1 MKHSFPH
8 YTQLDMMDCGPS
20 CLRMISKYYGK
31 SYSLQTLREKCYIS
45 RDGVSMLGI
54 SEAAESI
61 GFKTMGVKIS
71 FEQLVN
77 EAQLPCI
84 LHWNQNHFVVCYK
97 IEKKKSGKFKLYIA
111 DPGSLCLTYTKDEFL
126 KCWGMKASEI
136 GLVLMLQPTAKFY
149 SSQNENESSKHS
161 LFYFLGYFVPYRTLL
176 MQLVMGMVI
185 ACFLQFAFPML
196 TQSMVDIAIKDRN
209 LNFVC
214 LILVAQSMLFLAQLA
229 IGFIQNWMVLH
240 INTRISIALISD
252 FLIKLMKL
260 PLRFFDVKNTGDIL
274 QRIGDHE
281 RIQSFLMGPA
291 FHMLFS
297 VWTFFVFAGILGY
310 YNAYILTIFAI
321 GNLLYALWIFIFMK
335 YRRILDAKRFNICVG
350 EQNKLMQ
357 LILGMQDIKLNNCE
371 KQKRWDWEHVQ
382 VKRFKVSQ
390 SGLAIEQIQQLGSSF
405 FLQAT
410 NIVVSF
416 YAASSV
422 IEGDMTLGMMMSLTY
437 ILGQMSV
444 PVSDFI
450 NFVQSYQYAKISLER
465 LNEIHNKSDEEQ
477 DASARLNHLPAK
489 KDIVLDNVCFSYDGA
504 DRDYVVD
511 GVSLKIPAGKVTA
524 IVGASGSGKTTIVK
538 LVQGFYKPNQ
548 GTIKVGET
556 PLQMINQH
564 LWRSKSGSVMQE
576 SFIFS
581 ETIAK
586 NIAVSTDDID
596 EERLK
601 KASKMANI
609 YEFICSLPLGY
620 ETKIGMEGN
629 GVSQGQRQRIL
640 IARAIYKNP
649 EYVFLDEATNSLDA
663 NNERVIVSNLQEFY
677 KGKTVIIVAHRL
689 STVKNADNIVVLD
702 KGKVIEEGT
711 HGQLIK
717 KRAAYYSLIKNQLEL
732 GD

>member
-1 MKHSFPH
+1 
-8 YTQLDMMDCGPS
+8 
-20 CLRMISKYYGK
+20 
-31 SYSLQTLREKCYIS
+31 
-45 RDGVSMLGI
+45 
-54 SEAAESI
+54 
-61 GFKTMGVKIS
+61 
-71 FEQLVN
+71 
-77 EAQLPCI
+77 
-84 LHWNQNHFVVCYK
+84 
-97 IEKKKSGKFKLYIA
+97 
-111 DPGSLCLTYTKDEFL
+111 
-126 KCWGMKASEI
+126 
-136 GLVLMLQPTAKFY
+136 
-149 SSQNENESSKHS
+149 
-161 LFYFLGYFVPYRTLL
+161 
-176 MQLVMGMVI
+176 MVI
-185 ACFLQFAFPML
+185 ACFLQFAFPIL
-196 TQSMVDIAIKDRN
+196 TQSMVDVAIKDRN
-209 LNFVC
+209 LNFVS
-214 LILVAQSMLFLAQLA
+214 LILIAQLMLFIAQLA
-229 IGFIQNWMVLH
+229 IGFIQNWIILH

-274 QRIGDHE
+274 QRIDDHD

-291 FHMLFS
+291 FRMVFS
-297 VWTFFVFAGILGY
+297 IWTFFVFASILGY
-310 YNAYILTIFAI
+310 YNIYILTIFAI
-321 GNLLYALWIFIFMK
+321 GNLLYALWVFFFMK

-371 KQKRWDWEHVQ
+371 KQKRWEWEHVQ

-410 NIVVSF
+410 NITVSF

-422 IEGDMTLGMMMSLTY
+422 IAGDMTLGMMMSLTY

-465 LNEIHNKSDEEQ
+465 LNEIHNKNDEEQ
-477 DASARLNHLPAK
+477 NTKAILNKLPEK
-489 KDIVLDNVCFSYDGA
+489 KDIVLDNVYFSYDGA
-504 DRDYVVD
+504 NRDYAVE

-538 LVQGFYKPNQ
+538 LVQGFYKPNM
-548 GTIKVGET
+548 GSIRIGET
-556 PLQMINQH
+556 PLQMISQR

-586 NIAVSTDDID
+586 NIAVSTDYID

-601 KASKMANI
+601 EASKMANI
-609 YEFICSLPLGY
+609 YDFVCSLPLGF
-620 ETKIGMEGN
+620 ETKIGLEGN
-629 GVSQGQRQRIL
+629 GISHGQRQRLL
-640 IARAIYKNP
+640 IARAIYKKP
-649 EYVFLDEATNSLDA
+649 QYVFLDEATNSLDA
-663 NNERVIVSNLQEFY
+663 NNEKVIVENLQDFY
-677 KGKTVIIVAHRL
+677 KGKTVLVVAHRL

-702 KGKVIEEGT
+702 KGRVIEQGT
-711 HGQLIK
+711 HRELI
-717 KRAAYYSLIKNQLEL
+717 RNHSAYYSLIKNQLEL

>member
-1 MKHSFPH
+1 MPYK
-8 YTQLDMMDCGPS
+8 
-20 CLRMISKYYGK
+20 
-31 SYSLQTLREKCYIS
+31 TLLI
-45 RDGVSMLGI
+45 
-54 SEAAESI
+54 
-61 GFKTMGVKIS
+61 
-71 FEQLVN
+71 QLV
-77 EAQLPCI
+77 I
-84 LHWNQNHFVVCYK
+84 
-97 IEKKKSGKFKLYIA
+97 
-111 DPGSLCLTYTKDEFL
+111 
-126 KCWGMKASEI
+126 
-136 GLVLMLQPTAKFY
+136 
-149 SSQNENESSKHS
+149 
-161 LFYFLGYFVPYRTLL
+161 
-176 MQLVMGMVI
+176 GMVI
-185 ACFLQFAFPML
+185 ACFLQFAFPIL
-196 TQSMVDIAIKDRN
+196 TQSMVDVAIKDRN
-209 LNFVC
+209 LNFVS
-214 LILVAQSMLFLAQLA
+214 LILIAQLMLFIAQLA
-229 IGFIQNWMVLH
+229 IGFIQNWIILH

-274 QRIGDHE
+274 QRIDDHD

-291 FHMLFS
+291 FRMVFS
-297 VWTFFVFAGILGY
+297 IWTFFVFASILGY
-310 YNAYILTIFAI
+310 YNIYILTIFAI
-321 GNLLYALWIFIFMK
+321 GNLLYALWVFFFMK

-371 KQKRWDWEHVQ
+371 KQKRWEWEHVQ

-410 NIVVSF
+410 NITVSF

-422 IEGDMTLGMMMSLTY
+422 IAGDMTLGMMMSLTY

-465 LNEIHNKSDEEQ
+465 LNEIHNKNDEEQ
-477 DASARLNHLPAK
+477 NTKAILNKLPEK
-489 KDIVLDNVCFSYDGA
+489 KDIVLDNVYFSYDGA
-504 DRDYVVD
+504 NRDYAVE

-538 LVQGFYKPNQ
+538 LVQGFYKPNM
-548 GTIKVGET
+548 GSIRIGET
-556 PLQMINQH
+556 PLQMISQR

-586 NIAVSTDDID
+586 NIAVSTDYID

-601 KASKMANI
+601 EASKMANI
-609 YEFICSLPLGY
+609 YDFVCSLPLGF
-620 ETKIGMEGN
+620 ETKIGLEGN
-629 GVSQGQRQRIL
+629 GISHGQRQRLL

-649 EYVFLDEATNSLDA
+649 QYVFLDEATNSLDA
-663 NNERVIVSNLQEFY
+663 NNEKVIVENLQDFY
-677 KGKTVIIVAHRL
+677 KGKTVLVVAHRL

-702 KGKVIEEGT
+702 KGRVIEQGT
-711 HGQLIK
+711 HRELI
-717 KRAAYYSLIKNQLEL
+717 RNHSAYYSLIKNQLEL

>member
-1 MKHSFPH
+1 MKKTFPH

-31 SYSLQTLREKCYIS
+31 SYSLQTLRDKCYIS
-45 RDGVSMLGI
+45 REGVSMLGI
-54 SEAAESI
+54 SEAAESL

-71 FEQLVN
+71 FEQLV
-77 EAQLPCI
+77 EEVQLPCI

-97 IEKKKSGKFKLYIA
+97 IKKKNRKVQLYIA
-111 DPGSLCLTYTKDEFL
+111 DPASLCLTYTKDEFL
-126 KCWGMKASEI
+126 KCWGIKESKI
-136 GLVLMLQPTAKFY
+136 GLALILQPTANFY
-149 SSQNENESSKHS
+149 FSQNENEPLKHS
-161 LFYFLGYFVPYRTLL
+161 LLYFLGYFMPYKTLL
-176 MQLVMGMVI
+176 IQLVIGMVI
-185 ACFLQFAFPML
+185 ACFLQFAFPIL
-196 TQSMVDIAIKDRN
+196 TQSMVDVAIKDRN
-209 LNFVC
+209 LNFVS
-214 LILVAQSMLFLAQLA
+214 LILIAQLMLFIAQLA
-229 IGFIQNWMVLH
+229 IGFIQNWIILH

-274 QRIGDHE
+274 QRIDDHD

-291 FHMLFS
+291 FRMVFS
-297 VWTFFVFAGILGY
+297 IWTFFVFASILGY
-310 YNAYILTIFAI
+310 YNIYILTIFAI
-321 GNLLYALWIFIFMK
+321 SNLLYALWVFFFMK

-371 KQKRWDWEHVQ
+371 KQKRWEWEHVQ

-410 NIVVSF
+410 NITVSF

-422 IEGDMTLGMMMSLTY
+422 IAGDMTLGMMMSLTY

-465 LNEIHNKSDEEQ
+465 LNEIHNKNDEEQ
-477 DASARLNHLPAK
+477 NTKAILNKLPEK
-489 KDIVLDNVCFSYDGA
+489 KDIVLDNVYFSYDGA
-504 DRDYVVD
+504 NRDYAVE

-538 LVQGFYKPNQ
+538 LVQGFYKPNM
-548 GTIKVGET
+548 GSIRIGET
-556 PLQMINQH
+556 PLQMISQR

-586 NIAVSTDDID
+586 NIAISTDNID

-601 KASKMANI
+601 EASKMANI
-609 YEFICSLPLGY
+609 YDFVCSLPLGF
-620 ETKIGMEGN
+620 ETKIGLEGN
-629 GVSQGQRQRIL
+629 GISHGQRQRLL

-649 EYVFLDEATNSLDA
+649 QYVFLDEATNSLDA
-663 NNERVIVSNLQEFY
+663 NNEKVIVENLQDFY
-677 KGKTVIIVAHRL
+677 KGKTVLIVAHRL

-702 KGKVIEEGT
+702 KGRVIEQGT
-711 HGQLIK
+711 HGELI
-717 KRAAYYSLIKNQLEL
+717 RNHSAYYSLIKNQLEL

>member
-1 MKHSFPH
+1 MKKTFPH

-31 SYSLQTLREKCYIS
+31 SYSLQTLRAKCYIS
-45 RDGVSMLGI
+45 REGVSMLGI
-54 SEAAESI
+54 SEAAESL

-71 FEQLVN
+71 FEQLV
-77 EAQLPCI
+77 EEVQLPCI

-97 IEKKKSGKFKLYIA
+97 IKKKNGKVQLYIA
-111 DPGSLCLTYTKDEFL
+111 DPASLCLTYTEDEFL
-126 KCWGMKASEI
+126 KCWGINESKI
-136 GLVLMLQPTAKFY
+136 GLALILQPTANFY
-149 SSQNENESSKHS
+149 FSQNENEPLKHS
-161 LFYFLGYFVPYRTLL
+161 LLYFLGYFMPYKTLL
-176 MQLVMGMVI
+176 IQLVIGMVI
-185 ACFLQFAFPML
+185 ACFLQFAFPIL
-196 TQSMVDIAIKDRN
+196 TQSMVDVAIKDRN
-209 LNFVC
+209 LNFVS
-214 LILVAQSMLFLAQLA
+214 LILIAQLMLFIAQLA
-229 IGFIQNWMVLH
+229 IGFIQNWIILH
-240 INTRISIALISD
+240 INTRISITLISD

-274 QRIGDHE
+274 QRIDDHD

-291 FHMLFS
+291 FRMVFS
-297 VWTFFVFAGILGY
+297 IWTFFVFASILGY
-310 YNAYILTIFAI
+310 YNIYILTIFAI
-321 GNLLYALWIFIFMK
+321 GNLLYALWVFFFMK
-335 YRRILDAKRFNICVG
+335 YRRILDVKRFNICVG

-371 KQKRWDWEHVQ
+371 KQKRWEWEHVQ

-410 NIVVSF
+410 NITVSF

-422 IEGDMTLGMMMSLTY
+422 IAGDMTLGMMMSLTY

-465 LNEIHNKSDEEQ
+465 LNEIHNKNDEEQ
-477 DASARLNHLPAK
+477 NTKAILNKLPEK
-489 KDIVLDNVCFSYDGA
+489 KDIVLDNVYFSYDGA
-504 DRDYVVD
+504 NRDYAVE

-538 LVQGFYKPNQ
+538 LVQGFYKPNM
-548 GTIKVGET
+548 GSIRIGET
-556 PLQMINQH
+556 PLQMISQR

-586 NIAVSTDDID
+586 NIAVSTDYID

-601 KASKMANI
+601 EASKMANI
-609 YEFICSLPLGY
+609 YDFVCSLPLGF
-620 ETKIGMEGN
+620 ETKIGLEGN
-629 GVSQGQRQRIL
+629 GISHGQRQRLL

-649 EYVFLDEATNSLDA
+649 QYVFLDEATNSLDA
-663 NNERVIVSNLQEFY
+663 NNEKVIVENLQDFY
-677 KGKTVIIVAHRL
+677 KGKTVLVVAHRL

-702 KGKVIEEGT
+702 KGRVIEQGT
-711 HGQLIK
+711 HRELI
-717 KRAAYYSLIKNQLEL
+717 RNHSAYYSLIKNQLEL

>member
-1 MKHSFPH
+1 MRIFPIVIQH
-8 YTQLDMMDCGPS
+8 DSMQCGIA
-20 CLRMISKYYGK
+20 CLQMVCKYFGREYS
-31 SYSLQTLREKCYIS
+31 SYSLSKLCFATTE
-45 RDGVSMLGI
+45 GVSLLSINDVANILGLHTLCAKTTT
-54 SEAAESI
+54 ERLAA
-61 GFKTMGVKIS
+61 
-71 FEQLVN
+71 
-77 EAQLPCI
+77 APLPCI

-97 IEKKKSGKFKLYIA
+97 IKKKNGKVQLYIA
-111 DPGSLCLTYTKDEFL
+111 DPASLCLTYTEDEFL
-126 KCWGMKASEI
+126 KCWGIKESKI
-136 GLVLMLQPTAKFY
+136 GLALILQPTANFY
-149 SSQNENESSKHS
+149 FSQNENEPLKHS
-161 LFYFLGYFVPYRTLL
+161 LLYFLGYFMPYQTLL
-176 MQLVMGMVI
+176 IQLVIGMVI
-185 ACFLQFAFPML
+185 ACFLQFAFPIL
-196 TQSMVDIAIKDRN
+196 TQSMVDVAIKDRN
-209 LNFVC
+209 LNFVS
-214 LILVAQSMLFLAQLA
+214 LILIAQLMLFIAQLA
-229 IGFIQNWMVLH
+229 IGFIQNWIILH

-274 QRIGDHE
+274 QRIDDHD

-291 FHMLFS
+291 FRMVFS
-297 VWTFFVFAGILGY
+297 IWTFFVFASILGY
-310 YNAYILTIFAI
+310 YNIYILTIFAI
-321 GNLLYALWIFIFMK
+321 GNLLYALWVFFFMK

-371 KQKRWDWEHVQ
+371 KQKRWEWEHVQ

-410 NIVVSF
+410 NITVSF

-422 IEGDMTLGMMMSLTY
+422 IAGDMTLGMMMSLTY

-465 LNEIHNKSDEEQ
+465 LNEIHNKNDEEQ
-477 DASARLNHLPAK
+477 NTKAILNKLPEK
-489 KDIVLDNVCFSYDGA
+489 KDIVLDNVYFSYDGA
-504 DRDYVVD
+504 NRDYAVE

-538 LVQGFYKPNQ
+538 LVQGFYKPNM
-548 GTIKVGET
+548 GSIRIGET
-556 PLQMINQH
+556 PLQMISQR

-581 ETIAK
+581 DTIAK
-586 NIAVSTDDID
+586 NIAISTDNID

-601 KASKMANI
+601 EASKMANI
-609 YEFICSLPLGY
+609 YDFVCSLPLGF
-620 ETKIGMEGN
+620 ETKIGLEGN
-629 GVSQGQRQRIL
+629 GISHGQRQRLL

-649 EYVFLDEATNSLDA
+649 QYVFLDEATNSLDA
-663 NNERVIVSNLQEFY
+663 NNEKVIVENLQDFY
-677 KGKTVIIVAHRL
+677 KGKTVLIVAHRL

-702 KGKVIEEGT
+702 KGRVIEQGT
-711 HGQLIK
+711 HGELI
-717 KRAAYYSLIKNQLEL
+717 RNHSAYYSLIKNQLEL

>member
-1 MKHSFPH
+1 MKKTFPH

-31 SYSLQTLREKCYIS
+31 SYSLQTLRDKCYIS
-45 RDGVSMLGI
+45 REGVSMLGI
-54 SEAAESI
+54 SEAAESL

-71 FEQLVN
+71 FEQLV
-77 EAQLPCI
+77 EEVQLPCI

-97 IEKKKSGKFKLYIA
+97 IKKKNRKVLLYIA
-111 DPGSLCLTYTKDEFL
+111 DPASLCLTYTKDEFL
-126 KCWGMKASEI
+126 KCWGIKESKT
-136 GLVLMLQPTAKFY
+136 GLALILQPTANFY
-149 SSQNENESSKHS
+149 FSQNENEPLKHS
-161 LFYFLGYFVPYRTLL
+161 LLYFLGYFMPYKTLL
-176 MQLVMGMVI
+176 IQLVIGMVI
-185 ACFLQFAFPML
+185 ACFLQFAFPIL
-196 TQSMVDIAIKDRN
+196 TQSMVDVAIKDRN
-209 LNFVC
+209 LNFVS
-214 LILVAQSMLFLAQLA
+214 LILIAQLMLFIAQLA
-229 IGFIQNWMVLH
+229 IGFIQNWIILH

-274 QRIGDHE
+274 QRIDDHD

-291 FHMLFS
+291 FRMVFS
-297 VWTFFVFAGILGY
+297 IWTFFVFASILGY
-310 YNAYILTIFAI
+310 YNIYILTIFAI
-321 GNLLYALWIFIFMK
+321 GNLLYALWVFFFMK

-371 KQKRWDWEHVQ
+371 KQKRWEWEHVQ

-410 NIVVSF
+410 NITVSF

-422 IEGDMTLGMMMSLTY
+422 IAGDMTLGMMMSLTY

-465 LNEIHNKSDEEQ
+465 LNEIHNKNDEEQ
-477 DASARLNHLPAK
+477 NTKAILNKLPEK
-489 KDIVLDNVCFSYDGA
+489 KDIVLDNVYFSYDGA
-504 DRDYVVD
+504 NRDYAVE

-538 LVQGFYKPNQ
+538 LVQGFYKPNM
-548 GTIKVGET
+548 GSIRIGET
-556 PLQMINQH
+556 PLQMISQR

-586 NIAVSTDDID
+586 NIAVSTDYID

-601 KASKMANI
+601 EASKMANI
-609 YEFICSLPLGY
+609 YDFVCSLPLGF
-620 ETKIGMEGN
+620 ETKIGLEGN
-629 GVSQGQRQRIL
+629 GISHGQRQRLL

-649 EYVFLDEATNSLDA
+649 QYVFLDEATNSLDA
-663 NNERVIVSNLQEFY
+663 NNEKVIVENLQDFY
-677 KGKTVIIVAHRL
+677 KGKTVLVVAHRL

-702 KGKVIEEGT
+702 KGRVIEQGT
-711 HGQLIK
+711 HRELI
-717 KRAAYYSLIKNQLEL
+717 RNHSAYYSLIKNQLEL

>member
-1 MKHSFPH
+1 
-8 YTQLDMMDCGPS
+8 
-20 CLRMISKYYGK
+20 
-31 SYSLQTLREKCYIS
+31 
-45 RDGVSMLGI
+45 
-54 SEAAESI
+54 
-61 GFKTMGVKIS
+61 
-71 FEQLVN
+71 
-77 EAQLPCI
+77 
-84 LHWNQNHFVVCYK
+84 
-97 IEKKKSGKFKLYIA
+97 
-111 DPGSLCLTYTKDEFL
+111 
-126 KCWGMKASEI
+126 
-136 GLVLMLQPTAKFY
+136 
-149 SSQNENESSKHS
+149 
-161 LFYFLGYFVPYRTLL
+161 
-176 MQLVMGMVI
+176 MVI
-185 ACFLQFAFPML
+185 ACFLQFAFPIL
-196 TQSMVDIAIKDRN
+196 TQSMVDVAIKDRN
-209 LNFVC
+209 LNFVS
-214 LILVAQSMLFLAQLA
+214 LILIAQLMLFIAQLA
-229 IGFIQNWMVLH
+229 IGFIQNWIILH

-274 QRIGDHE
+274 QRIDDHD

-291 FHMLFS
+291 FRMVFS
-297 VWTFFVFAGILGY
+297 IWTFFVFASILGY
-310 YNAYILTIFAI
+310 YNIYILTIFAI
-321 GNLLYALWIFIFMK
+321 GNLLYALWVFFFMK

-371 KQKRWDWEHVQ
+371 KQKRWEWEHVQ

-410 NIVVSF
+410 NITVSF

-422 IEGDMTLGMMMSLTY
+422 IAGDMTLGMMMSLTY

-465 LNEIHNKSDEEQ
+465 LNEIHNKNDEEQ
-477 DASARLNHLPAK
+477 NTKAILNKLPEK
-489 KDIVLDNVCFSYDGA
+489 KDIVLDNVYFSYDGA
-504 DRDYVVD
+504 NRDYAVE

-538 LVQGFYKPNQ
+538 LVQGFYKPNM
-548 GTIKVGET
+548 GSIRIGET
-556 PLQMINQH
+556 PLQMISQR

-586 NIAVSTDDID
+586 NIAVSTDYID

-601 KASKMANI
+601 EASKMANI
-609 YEFICSLPLGY
+609 YDFVCSLPLGF
-620 ETKIGMEGN
+620 ETKIGLEGN
-629 GVSQGQRQRIL
+629 GISHGQRQRLL

-649 EYVFLDEATNSLDA
+649 QYVFLDEATNSLDA
-663 NNERVIVSNLQEFY
+663 NNEKVIVENLQDFY
-677 KGKTVIIVAHRL
+677 KGKTVLVVAHRL

-702 KGKVIEEGT
+702 KGRVIEQGT
-711 HGQLIK
+711 HRELI
-717 KRAAYYSLIKNQLEL
+717 RNHSAYYSLIKNQLEL

>member
-1 MKHSFPH
+1 MPYK
-8 YTQLDMMDCGPS
+8 
-20 CLRMISKYYGK
+20 
-31 SYSLQTLREKCYIS
+31 TLLI
-45 RDGVSMLGI
+45 
-54 SEAAESI
+54 
-61 GFKTMGVKIS
+61 
-71 FEQLVN
+71 QLV
-77 EAQLPCI
+77 I
-84 LHWNQNHFVVCYK
+84 
-97 IEKKKSGKFKLYIA
+97 
-111 DPGSLCLTYTKDEFL
+111 
-126 KCWGMKASEI
+126 
-136 GLVLMLQPTAKFY
+136 
-149 SSQNENESSKHS
+149 
-161 LFYFLGYFVPYRTLL
+161 
-176 MQLVMGMVI
+176 GMVI
-185 ACFLQFAFPML
+185 ACFLQFAFPIL
-196 TQSMVDIAIKDRN
+196 TQSMVDVAIKDRN
-209 LNFVC
+209 LNFVS
-214 LILVAQSMLFLAQLA
+214 LILIAQLMLFIAQLA
-229 IGFIQNWMVLH
+229 IGFIQNWIILH

-274 QRIGDHE
+274 QRIDDHD

-291 FHMLFS
+291 FRMVFS
-297 VWTFFVFAGILGY
+297 IWTFFVFASILGY
-310 YNAYILTIFAI
+310 YNIYILTIFAI
-321 GNLLYALWIFIFMK
+321 GNLLYALWVFFFMK

-371 KQKRWDWEHVQ
+371 KQKRWEWEHVQ

-410 NIVVSF
+410 NITVSF

-422 IEGDMTLGMMMSLTY
+422 IAGDMTLGMMMSLTY

-465 LNEIHNKSDEEQ
+465 LNEIHNKNDEEQ
-477 DASARLNHLPAK
+477 NTKAILNKLPEK
-489 KDIVLDNVCFSYDGA
+489 KDIVLDNVYFSYDGA
-504 DRDYVVD
+504 NRDYAVE
-511 GVSLKIPAGKVTA
+511 GASLKIPAGKVTA

-538 LVQGFYKPNQ
+538 LVQGFYKPNM
-548 GTIKVGET
+548 GSIRIGET
-556 PLQMINQH
+556 PLQMISQR

-586 NIAVSTDDID
+586 NIAVSTDYID

-601 KASKMANI
+601 EASKMANI
-609 YEFICSLPLGY
+609 YDFVCSLPLGF
-620 ETKIGMEGN
+620 ETKIGLEGN
-629 GVSQGQRQRIL
+629 GISHGQRQRLL

-649 EYVFLDEATNSLDA
+649 QYVFLDEATNSLDA
-663 NNERVIVSNLQEFY
+663 NNEKVIVENLQDFY
-677 KGKTVIIVAHRL
+677 KGKTVLVVAHRL

-702 KGKVIEEGT
+702 KGRVIEQGT
-711 HGQLIK
+711 HRELI
-717 KRAAYYSLIKNQLEL
+717 RNHSAYYSLIKNQLEL

>member
-1 MKHSFPH
+1 ME
-8 YTQLDMMDCGPS
+8 S
-20 CLRMISKYYGK
+20 CVALI
-31 SYSLQTLREKCYIS
+31 
-45 RDGVSMLGI
+45 
-54 SEAAESI
+54 
-61 GFKTMGVKIS
+61 
-71 FEQLVN
+71 
-77 EAQLPCI
+77 
-84 LHWNQNHFVVCYK
+84 
-97 IEKKKSGKFKLYIA
+97 
-111 DPGSLCLTYTKDEFL
+111 
-126 KCWGMKASEI
+126 
-136 GLVLMLQPTAKFY
+136 LQPTANFY
-149 SSQNENESSKHS
+149 FSQNENEPLKHS
-161 LFYFLGYFVPYRTLL
+161 LLYFLGYFMPYQTLL
-176 MQLVMGMVI
+176 IQLVIGMVI
-185 ACFLQFAFPML
+185 ACFLQFAFPIL
-196 TQSMVDIAIKDRN
+196 TQSMVDVAIKDRN
-209 LNFVC
+209 LNFVS
-214 LILVAQSMLFLAQLA
+214 LILIAQLMLFIAQLA
-229 IGFIQNWMVLH
+229 IGFIQNWIILH

-274 QRIGDHE
+274 QRIDDHD

-291 FHMLFS
+291 FRMVFS
-297 VWTFFVFAGILGY
+297 IWTFFVFASILGY
-310 YNAYILTIFAI
+310 YNIYILTIFAI
-321 GNLLYALWIFIFMK
+321 GNLLYALWVFFFMK

-371 KQKRWDWEHVQ
+371 KQKRWEWEHVQ

-410 NIVVSF
+410 NITVSF

-422 IEGDMTLGMMMSLTY
+422 IAGDMTLGMMMSLTY

-465 LNEIHNKSDEEQ
+465 LNEIHNQNDEEQ
-477 DASARLNHLPAK
+477 NTKAILNKLPEK
-489 KDIVLDNVCFSYDGA
+489 KDIVLDNVYFSYDGA
-504 DRDYVVD
+504 NRDYAVE

-538 LVQGFYKPNQ
+538 LVQGFYKPNM
-548 GTIKVGET
+548 GSIRIGET
-556 PLQMINQH
+556 PLQMISQR

-581 ETIAK
+581 DTIAK
-586 NIAVSTDDID
+586 NIAISTDNID

-601 KASKMANI
+601 EASKMANI
-609 YEFICSLPLGY
+609 YDFVCSLPLGF
-620 ETKIGMEGN
+620 ETKIGLEGN
-629 GVSQGQRQRIL
+629 GISHGQRQRLL

-649 EYVFLDEATNSLDA
+649 QYVFLDEATNSLDA
-663 NNERVIVSNLQEFY
+663 NNEKVIVENLQDFY
-677 KGKTVIIVAHRL
+677 KGKTVLIVAHRL

-702 KGKVIEEGT
+702 KGRVIEQGT
-711 HGQLIK
+711 HGELI
-717 KRAAYYSLIKNQLEL
+717 RNHSAYYSLIKNQLEL

>member
-1 MKHSFPH
+1 
-8 YTQLDMMDCGPS
+8 
-20 CLRMISKYYGK
+20 MI
-31 SYSLQTLREKCYIS
+31 
-45 RDGVSMLGI
+45 
-54 SEAAESI
+54 
-61 GFKTMGVKIS
+61 
-71 FEQLVN
+71 
-77 EAQLPCI
+77 
-84 LHWNQNHFVVCYK
+84 
-97 IEKKKSGKFKLYIA
+97 
-111 DPGSLCLTYTKDEFL
+111 
-126 KCWGMKASEI
+126 
-136 GLVLMLQPTAKFY
+136 LQPTANFY
-149 SSQNENESSKHS
+149 FSQNENEPLKHS
-161 LFYFLGYFVPYRTLL
+161 LLYFLGYFMPYKTLL
-176 MQLVMGMVI
+176 IQLVIGMVI
-185 ACFLQFAFPML
+185 ACFLQFAFPIL
-196 TQSMVDIAIKDRN
+196 TQSMVDVAIKDRN
-209 LNFVC
+209 LNFVS
-214 LILVAQSMLFLAQLA
+214 LILIAQLMLFIAQLA
-229 IGFIQNWMVLH
+229 IGFIQNWIILH

-274 QRIGDHE
+274 QRIDDHD

-291 FHMLFS
+291 FRMVFS
-297 VWTFFVFAGILGY
+297 IWTFFVFASILGY
-310 YNAYILTIFAI
+310 YNIYILTIFAI
-321 GNLLYALWIFIFMK
+321 GNLLYALWVFFFMK

-371 KQKRWDWEHVQ
+371 KQKRWEWEHVQ

-410 NIVVSF
+410 NITVSF

-422 IEGDMTLGMMMSLTY
+422 IAGDMTLGMMMSLTY

-465 LNEIHNKSDEEQ
+465 LNEIHNKNDEEQ
-477 DASARLNHLPAK
+477 NTKAILNKLPEK
-489 KDIVLDNVCFSYDGA
+489 KDIVLDNVYFSYDGA
-504 DRDYVVD
+504 NRDYAVE

-538 LVQGFYKPNQ
+538 LVQGFYKPNM
-548 GTIKVGET
+548 GSIRIGET
-556 PLQMINQH
+556 PLQMISQR

-586 NIAVSTDDID
+586 NIAVSTDYID

-601 KASKMANI
+601 EASKMANI
-609 YEFICSLPLGY
+609 YDFVCSLPLGF
-620 ETKIGMEGN
+620 ETKIGLEGN
-629 GVSQGQRQRIL
+629 GISHGQRQRLL

-649 EYVFLDEATNSLDA
+649 QYVFLDEATNSLDA
-663 NNERVIVSNLQEFY
+663 NNEKVIVENLQDFY
-677 KGKTVIIVAHRL
+677 KGKTVLVVAHRL

-702 KGKVIEEGT
+702 KGRVIEQGT
-711 HGQLIK
+711 HRELI
-717 KRAAYYSLIKNQLEL
+717 RNHSAYYSLIKNQLEL